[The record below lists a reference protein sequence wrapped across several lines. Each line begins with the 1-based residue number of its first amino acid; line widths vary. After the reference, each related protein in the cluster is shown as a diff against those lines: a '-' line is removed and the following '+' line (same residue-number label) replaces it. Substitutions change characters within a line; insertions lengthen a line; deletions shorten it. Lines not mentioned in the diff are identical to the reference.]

1 MKHQRGLD
9 YKYPCELQA
18 FKLIPQ
24 ARAVARGVL
33 GGRVINPP
41 TFLKLTY
48 SEIWVRH
55 SENKGNNRLYSTNEI
70 YLLNRKNIIKLY
82 CQYKI

>member
-24 ARAVARGVL
+24 ASTDQYAKGLHGSLDCHVIFSERRLSDIEQLPYSSDSPLCQIKLCVL
-33 GGRVINPP
+33 V
-41 TFLKLTY
+41 TY
-48 SEIWVRH
+48 SAR
-55 SENKGNNRLYSTNEI
+55 N
-70 YLLNRKNIIKLY
+70 
-82 CQYKI
+82 

>member
-24 ARAVARGVL
+24 ASTDQHTQKVFMDL
-33 GGRVINPP
+33 
-41 TFLKLTY
+41 LTVMLFSLNADGAISNNY
-48 SEIWVRH
+48 HIAAIVRCV
-55 SENKGNNRLYSTNEI
+55 K
-70 YLLNRKNIIKLY
+70 
-82 CQYKI
+82 

>member
-24 ARAVARGVL
+24 ASTDQHMQKVL
-33 GGRVINPP
+33 MD
-41 TFLKLTY
+41 LLTVMLFSQQLPY
-48 SEIWVRH
+48 S
-55 SENKGNNRLYSTNEI
+55 SDSPLCQ
-70 YLLNRKNIIKLY
+70 IKL
-82 CQYKI
+82 K

>member
-24 ARAVARGVL
+24 ASTDLHTDLHTQKVFMDL
-33 GGRVINPP
+33 
-41 TFLKLTY
+41 LTVMLF
-48 SEIWVRH
+48 SP
-55 SENKGNNRLYSTNEI
+55 NAD
-70 YLLNRKNIIKLY
+70 
-82 CQYKI
+82 

>member
-24 ARAVARGVL
+24 ASTDQHTQKAFMDSWLSCYFSERRL
-33 GGRVINPP
+33 SDIEQLP
-41 TFLKLTY
+41 Y
-48 SEIWVRH
+48 S
-55 SENKGNNRLYSTNEI
+55 SDSPLCQ
-70 YLLNRKNIIKLY
+70 IKL
-82 CQYKI
+82 K

>member
-24 ARAVARGVL
+24 ASTDQHTHGSLDCHVIFSERGMNDIEQL
-33 GGRVINPP
+33 P
-41 TFLKLTY
+41 Y
-48 SEIWVRH
+48 SKR
-55 SENKGNNRLYSTNEI
+55 
-70 YLLNRKNIIKLY
+70 
-82 CQYKI
+82 

>member
-24 ARAVARGVL
+24 ASTDQHTQKVFMDL
-33 GGRVINPP
+33 
-41 TFLKLTY
+41 LTVMLFSLNAASLSDIEQLPY
-48 SEIWVRH
+48 S
-55 SENKGNNRLYSTNEI
+55 SDSPLCQ
-70 YLLNRKNIIKLY
+70 IKLSN
-82 CQYKI
+82 KTPAEAFTPPADEK

>member
-24 ARAVARGVL
+24 ASTDQHTQKVMDHGIFSERRL
-33 GGRVINPP
+33 SDIEQLP
-41 TFLKLTY
+41 Y
-48 SEIWVRH
+48 S
-55 SENKGNNRLYSTNEI
+55 SDSPLCQ
-70 YLLNRKNIIKLY
+70 IKL
-82 CQYKI
+82 K